1 MTLVLVLSMTGCS
14 KGKDQPIPSSTP
26 VSTSQGDKYT
36 QQADFDVFTDEIFKH
51 EVQNDSIT
59 LNYTLAKPE
68 NFGINDFQPTF
79 GTFSVEEMKQSLKES
94 SEMLTKLESF
104 DYDLLTQ
111 SQQVTYDILKELL
124 NTDLSIEDYILY
136 NEILSPTTGFQAQLP
151 VLLAEFNFYTKDDVY
166 DYIKLLECTKTYF
179 DEICTFQR
187 EKSEAGFF
195 MSDTTADDIIDQCKQ
210 FIKNPEENYLISIFN
225 EKIETFDFTKEEKA
239 TLTEEN
245 KKAILENVIPAYEQ
259 LIQTLTS
266 LKGTGTNEGGLSNYE
281 NGKTYYQYLVKQNT
295 GSSKTVDEINTLLEK
310 SIATSIL
317 GMQSIAA
324 TDANAL
330 ESASNLSYKLTD
342 PKEILDYLEET
353 IKEDFPELE
362 PVNCTIKYVHES
374 LEEHMSPAF
383 YLTPPIDNF
392 TNNSVYINKNEKFD
406 LSTIFTTIAHEGYP
420 GHLYQT
426 VYYHQQYP
434 SLIRSLI
441 DFGGYSEG
449 WATYVEVYSY
459 GLAGLDKNV
468 AKIMQYNLVATL
480 CMYAKVDIGVNY
492 YGWDKTQV
500 KSYLTDFGLGEDA
513 IVEDMYNAM
522 VAEPCNY
529 LKYTLGYLEIDAL
542 KEKAE
547 EALGDQFVLKDFHT
561 FFLNLGPAQFDII
574 DKYMDQWI
582 ASQKT
587 EENK

>member
-1 MTLVLVLSMTGCS
+1 MTLVLVLSMAGCS
-14 KGKDQPIPSSTP
+14 KGKPQPTPSSTP
-26 VSTSQGDKYT
+26 SSTAQGDKYT

-59 LNYTLAKPE
+59 LNYTLANPE
-68 NFGINDFQPTF
+68 NFGINDFVPTF
-79 GTFSVEEMKQSLKES
+79 GTFSVDEMKQSFKES
-94 SEMLTKLESF
+94 KDTLTKLEAF
-104 DYDLLTQ
+104 NYDLLSQ

-124 NTDLSIEDYILY
+124 SADLSIEDYILY

-166 DYIKLLECTKTYF
+166 NYIKLLECTKTYF
-179 DEICTFQR
+179 DQISTFQR
-187 EKSEAGFF
+187 QKSEAGFF

-225 EKIETFDFTKEEKA
+225 EKIETFDFTKEEKV
-239 TLTEEN
+239 TLMEDN

-281 NGKTYYQYLVKQNT
+281 NGKEYYQYLLKQNT
-295 GSSKTVDEINTLLEK
+295 GSSKTVDEINALLDK
-310 SIATSIL
+310 AIATSIL

-342 PKEILDYLEET
+342 PKEILDYLEDS

-392 TNNSVYINKNEKFD
+392 TENSVYINKNEKFD

-459 GLAGLDKNV
+459 GLAGLDENV

-480 CMYAKVDIGVNY
+480 CMYAKVDIYVNY
-492 YGWDKTQV
+492 YGWDKAKV
-500 KSYLTDFGLGEDA
+500 KTYLTDFGLGEDS
-513 IVEDMYNAM
+513 IVEDMFNAM

-547 EALGDQFVLKDFHT
+547 KALGDQFVLKDFHT

-574 DKYMDQWI
+574 DKYLEQWI
-582 ASQKT
+582 SSHKT
-587 EENK
+587 EESK